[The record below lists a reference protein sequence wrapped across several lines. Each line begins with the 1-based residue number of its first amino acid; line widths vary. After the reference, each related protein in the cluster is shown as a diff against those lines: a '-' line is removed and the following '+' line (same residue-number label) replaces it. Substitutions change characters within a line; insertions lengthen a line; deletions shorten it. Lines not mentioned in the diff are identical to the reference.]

1 MILSVKNRFVC
12 ICLLLGLTLPAT
24 GQVYMTSKAK
34 VHSVSASGIEY
45 DDWDNSSSRQNV
57 YGPSSSFYST
67 SHHVSQGPS
76 YSVSVPSIS
85 VKTSFTTSASSIK
98 GGITLQ
104 DQVSTLTTDGGIDGL
119 HKGPN
124 IPIPPPYAA
133 PIGDIPWI
141 VLALAAI
148 AFLLIKRRRG
158 VEE

>member
-1 MILSVKNRFVC
+1 
-12 ICLLLGLTLPAT
+12 
-24 GQVYMTSKAK
+24 MTSKAK

-45 DDWDNSSSRQNV
+45 DDWDNSSSRRNV

-98 GGITLQ
+98 GGITLA
-104 DQVSTLTTDGGIDGL
+104 DGVSALTTDFGL
-119 HKGPN
+119 DGPN
-124 IPIPPPYAA
+124 KAIVVPGVPTDA

-141 VLALAAI
+141 VMALAAVVFVI
-148 AFLLIKRRRG
+148 VKKRKF
-158 VEE
+158 E

>member
-24 GQVYMTSKAK
+24 GQVYTTSKAK

-45 DDWDNSSSRQNV
+45 DDWDNSSSRRNV

-67 SHHVSQGPS
+67 SHHVSAGPS

-104 DQVSTLTTDGGIDGL
+104 DQVSSLTTDGGLGGPHKTIGPPSKEDG
-119 HKGPN
+119 G
-124 IPIPPPYAA
+124 A

-141 VLALAAI
+141 VMALAAI
-148 AFLLIKRRRG
+148 VFVIVKKRKF
-158 VEE
+158 E